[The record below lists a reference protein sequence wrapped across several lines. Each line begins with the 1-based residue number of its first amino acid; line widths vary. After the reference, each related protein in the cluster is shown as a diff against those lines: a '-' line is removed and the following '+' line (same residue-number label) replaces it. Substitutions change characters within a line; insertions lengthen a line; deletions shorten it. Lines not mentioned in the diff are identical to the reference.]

1 MSCWLQSDKTQPSVE
16 LIWNSDFPKLEHLTG
31 ELGRKQGK
39 LSKIKASGLFVVL
52 SLWLTYT
59 ASGPCQALETEVGF
73 LSCFK
78 PHASSYNI
86 CEGCPHL
93 IGGGLSLQAATL
105 LSSFPSK
112 HIRKMLRNDEFQ
124 ERKSFKGENNAMYA
138 DI

>member
-1 MSCWLQSDKTQPSVE
+1 MGIINEP
-16 LIWNSDFPKLEHLTG
+16 
-31 ELGRKQGK
+31 QGK
-39 LSKIKASGLFVVL
+39 GSGPVL
-52 SLWLTYT
+52 SFWLTYT

-112 HIRKMLRNDEFQ
+112 YIHKMLRNDEFQ